1 MDIQTVFYTMATIFM
16 FLGIL
21 VFVTII
27 YFLWKVEKGIY
38 NFKKKTSEKFHHF
51 CDLKKGEVAAGV
63 ISGVLGKLKKHF
75 QEKE

>member
-21 VFVTII
+21 VFVSII
-27 YFLWKVEKGIY
+27 YFLWKVERSIH
-38 NFKKKTSEKFHHF
+38 NFKKNTYERFHHF

-63 ISGVLGKLKKHF
+63 ISHVLSKLKKHF
-75 QEKE
+75 QDKE